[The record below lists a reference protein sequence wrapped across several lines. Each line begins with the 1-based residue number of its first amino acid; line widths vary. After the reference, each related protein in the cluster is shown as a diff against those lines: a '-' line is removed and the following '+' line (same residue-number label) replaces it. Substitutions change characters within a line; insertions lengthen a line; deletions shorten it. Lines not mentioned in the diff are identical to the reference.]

1 MPLKKI
7 NIIVIG
13 ATGFVGLDLVKL
25 LSKHPNIIIKY
36 LCAQKNIGKKIQ
48 FFDKRIK
55 KKLPNISK
63 LSDVNWSDLD
73 LGFISLPN
81 GGAQKIVKK
90 ILSHHKI
97 KFIDLSADFRLTNP
111 KIFKKWYGINHQAK
125 KLIKYSKYSIPELTK
140 SSIKKYKII
149 ANPGC
154 YPTTI
159 QLPLVPLIFNNV
171 LNLKKI
177 IIDSKSGISGAGK
190 NFKNKFTHN
199 NIDKAIQAYGIT
211 KHRHMSEID
220 QEFKLI
226 TRKNINYTFS
236 PHLIPTFRGMLTT
249 IHLELKNNYNASKIL
264 KIIKDFHKK
273 NRFIKVKKLNTAI
286 GTGDVINTNFCEI
299 SVCESRYKNYI
310 VIYSS
315 IDNLVKGAA
324 GQAIQNMNLL
334 FNFKESAGLL

>member
-1 MPLKKI
+1 MSVKKI

-13 ATGFVGLDLVKL
+13 ATGFVGLDLIKY

-55 KKLPNISK
+55 KKLPRISK
-63 LSDVNWSDLD
+63 VSNVNWDDLD

-81 GGAQKIVKK
+81 GDAQKIVKNIFK
-90 ILSHHKI
+90 HYKL
-97 KFIDLSADFRLTNP
+97 KFVDLSADFRLTNP
-111 KIFKKWYGINHQAK
+111 EAFKKWYGINHQAK
-125 KLIKYSKYSIPELTK
+125 NLIKYSKYSIPEITK
-140 SSIKKYKII
+140 SSIKKYRII

-159 QLPLVPLIFNNV
+159 QLPLVPLILNNA

-177 IIDSKSGISGAGK
+177 IIDSKSGFSGAGK
-190 NFKNKFTHN
+190 NFKKKFTHN
-199 NIDKAIQAYGIT
+199 NIDKSIQAYGVN
-211 KHRHMSEID
+211 KHRHMSEMD

-226 TRKNINYTFS
+226 TKKNINYTFS

-249 IHLELKNNYNASKIL
+249 IHLELKNNYSASKIL

-273 NRFIKVKKLNTAI
+273 NRFIKVKRLNTAI

-334 FNFKESAGLL
+334 FDFRESAGLL